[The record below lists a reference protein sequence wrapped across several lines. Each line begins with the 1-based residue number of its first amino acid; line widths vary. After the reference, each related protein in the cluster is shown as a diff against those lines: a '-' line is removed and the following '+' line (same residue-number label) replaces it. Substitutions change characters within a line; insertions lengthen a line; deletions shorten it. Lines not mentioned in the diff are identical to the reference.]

1 MKTEKYMVGITNF
14 VLMNLYWYEGKYED
28 YFSSDRW
35 TLYKKEKAIEIARE
49 QSHKYPNQ
57 EVFIKNFNS
66 GDILMSF
73 TKGEPND

>member
-1 MKTEKYMVGITNF
+1 MVGITNF
-14 VLMNLYWYEGKYED
+14 VLMNLYWYEGKYEN

>member
-14 VLMNLYWYEGKYED
+14 LLMNLYWYEGKYED

-57 EVFIKNFNS
+57 KVFIKNFNS